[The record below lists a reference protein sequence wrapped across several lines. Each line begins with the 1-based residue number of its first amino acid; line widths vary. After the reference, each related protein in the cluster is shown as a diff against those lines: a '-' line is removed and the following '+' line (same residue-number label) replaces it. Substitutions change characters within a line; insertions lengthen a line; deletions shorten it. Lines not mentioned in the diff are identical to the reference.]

1 MGDISTERLAPSSP
15 IVEPKPQPSRRES
28 GRPPRR
34 KPPTGGAS
42 DEKPPNTADTD
53 VPPHHVDRLA

>member
-15 IVEPKPQPSRRES
+15 VVEPKPQPSRRES

-34 KPPTGGAS
+34 KAPTGGAS
-42 DEKPPNTADTD
+42 APANRADTD